1 MSEHEPPDSTNPS
14 EIEALIARLEDGQLG
29 AEDRRLIARLLRL
42 LLTLIRVVE
51 HKNTSISRLKRML
64 FGPGA
69 DKRTGA
75 VASTAPTSNISSKDA
90 PFTGDEASAAT
101 APETTPTP
109 LEERSRRRGH
119 GRQSAADYTGARRV
133 ACRDPELMPG
143 DCCPSSRCRG
153 HLYDT
158 REPSFFIRLEGR
170 PLITATRY
178 EQQVLRCST
187 CAERFTAPL
196 PEGVPAEKYDAT
208 ADVSI
213 ALYKYG
219 AGMPFYRQARLQAMC
234 GVPLSA
240 AVQYERCARVAECV
254 RPVYEELVRRAAHAD
269 VLHTDDTRVVILD
282 LLKENKHLPAS
293 ERRGVQTSGIVAKV
307 GAQQVALYVSGRRHA
322 GENLAALLRKRSLD
336 LSPPVQMS
344 DALAANWAGE
354 FRGIVAK
361 CLAHARR
368 QFIELEAAF
377 PTECGRVLD
386 ALAKVYRHDAQTT
399 QMTAAERLAYHGAHS
414 GEVMERLRVWIDK
427 QFVERLVEPNS
438 SLGKALAYMVKHW
451 EGLTKF
457 LTVEG
462 APLDNNICER
472 ALKLAVLH
480 RKNALFYKT
489 ERGAAVGDMLMSVIE
504 TCRLNEVNV
513 WEYLVAVVRNE
524 RAVGRDPSAWV
535 PWVYAAQVRER
546 QAA

>member
-1 MSEHEPPDSTNPS
+1 MSEHEPPPSTNPS

-29 AEDRRLIARLLRL
+29 AEDRRLISRLLRL

-75 VASTAPTSNISSKDA
+75 VASTAPTSNTSSKDA
-90 PFTGDEASAAT
+90 PSTGDESSGAT
-101 APETTPTP
+101 TPETTPTP
-109 LEERSRRRGH
+109 VEERSRRRGH
-119 GRQSAADYTGARRV
+119 GRLSAADYTGARRV
-133 ACRDPELMPG
+133 VCIDPELMPG
-143 DCCPSSRCRG
+143 DGCPSSRCRG

-178 EQQVLRCST
+178 EQQVLRCSA

-234 GVPLSA
+234 GVPLSES
-240 AVQYERCARVAECV
+240 VQYERCACVAECV

-322 GENLAALLRKRSLD
+322 GENLAELLRKRPLD

-354 FRGIVAK
+354 FRRIVAK

-377 PTECGRVLD
+377 PAECGRVLD
-386 ALAKVYRHDAQTT
+386 ALAKAYRHDAQTT
-399 QMTAAERLAYHGAHS
+399 QMTAAERLAYHCAHS

-489 ERGAAVGDMLMSVIE
+489 ERGAAVGDMLITNTS
-504 TCRLNEVNV
+504 
-513 WEYLVAVVRNE
+513 
-524 RAVGRDPSAWV
+524 
-535 PWVYAAQVRER
+535 
-546 QAA
+546 